1 MTAPDAATAEI
12 IRKQG
17 NELYK
22 LGKLAEGGWGV
33 SPPTV
38 QVFHRRLTETPHR

>member
-1 MTAPDAATAEI
+1 MTAPDTESAET

-22 LGKLAEGGWGV
+22 LGKLAEGGCPG
-33 SPPTV
+33 
-38 QVFHRRLTETPHR
+38 VFHLEFSHCCGAD